1 MKRLPLLLALA
12 LLLAT
17 PSHVRAEVGDPTLR
31 TDHPQ
36 YAGEGAFQTIEDCV
50 GFAAGEQK
58 SAQERAIAVYLWMLT
73 HQWHLLSPQECN
85 VPGET
90 PDTKRDNNY
99 DMVVYDANRAR
110 FSYGYGLCG
119 TVHAWN
125 EPYWKALGMN
135 SRRRAFPGHTNSEI
149 EYDGSWHTFD
159 TDMAGLIFRKDGVVA
174 GYEDVVKDPSC
185 ANRAKPP
192 IPCYPFAWPG
202 DFNGMKSGW
211 AEIAKGGKWYKMYN
225 SGYAAHPGVVHLR
238 SGESFTRYLDRD
250 HFGGPAKRRFWHNM
264 PGGPAR
270 DWTFAGLGEPRHEG
284 EKSNSRGNA
293 SYANGEFL
301 YAPDL
306 ASDKYR
312 EGAVERT
319 TNVASRATSPKL
331 HAPDGKLAS
340 VTFSHFS
347 PYVICGDPADD
358 ANPMSGPATGGLVV
372 AGKAVGTVK
381 LEVSSDEGQSWK
393 QSGELSGAFEK
404 DVTDLVKG
412 RYGWQVRFVWEKL
425 AGLDEVK
432 FTTVTQVCQTIY
444 PRLKPGG
451 SQVTYRAASRAVV
464 PVLPNFGLSEAEIG
478 RLEEKSLRS
487 ANLAYSPRDKQ
498 QKVAYKT
505 QNNKPASVVFKID
518 ASQPLVEVSA
528 AARFG
533 IRVPPPEKT
542 DFHLD
547 VSTDGGKTWSQL
559 GKADLPADNEF
570 SSGWMYGRADV
581 SKAEAKTALV
591 RATVYAGGYTTGL
604 MEAQLYGLRKTAA
617 PSAAKITYGWE
628 EGGKAKTHVE
638 DVPVGAKEHAFKVP
652 TGGAIVD
659 EFVRIEAP

>member
-1 MKRLPLLLALA
+1 MKPARLLFALVMAAA
-12 LLLAT
+12 LTSRAQ
-17 PSHVRAEVGDPTLR
+17 AEVGDATLR

-50 GFAAGEQK
+50 AFAAGQQK
-58 SAQERAIAVYLWMLT
+58 SPQERAIAMYLWLLT
-73 HQWHLLSPQECN
+73 HQWHLHSPQECN

-90 PDTKRDNNY
+90 PDSKRDNRY
-99 DMVVYDANRAR
+99 DMIVYDANRAR

-135 SRRRAFPGHTNSEI
+135 ARRRAFPGHTNSEI
-149 EYDGSWHTFD
+149 EYDGSWHAFD
-159 TDMAGLIFRKDGVVA
+159 TDMAGLIFRKDGIVA

-185 ANRAKPP
+185 ANRAKAP

-250 HFGGPAKRRFWHNM
+250 RFGGPSKRRFWHNM

-270 DWTFAGLGEPRHEG
+270 DWTFAGQGEPRQEG

-293 SYANGEFL
+293 SYANGEFV

-306 ASDKYR
+306 SGEKYR
-312 EGAVERT
+312 EGIVEQT
-319 TNVASRATSPKL
+319 SNVRGRGQSPKL
-331 HAPDGKLAS
+331 HTPDGKPAS

-358 ANPMSGPATGGLVV
+358 ANPMSGPATGGLVI
-372 AGKAVGTVK
+372 AGTTVGEVR
-381 LEVSSDEGQSWK
+381 LEISTDQGQSWTAV
-393 QSGELSGAFEK
+393 GELKGDFEK
-404 DVTDLVKG
+404 DVTDVVKG
-412 RYGWQVRFVWEKL
+412 HYGWQARFLWQQT
-425 AGLDEVK
+425 AGLDAVK

-451 SQVTYRAASRAVV
+451 SQVVYRAASRAVV
-464 PVLPNFGLSEAEIG
+464 PVLPNFGLKEEELG
-478 RLEEKSLRS
+478 RLEDKSLRT
-487 ANLAYSPRDKQ
+487 NLAYSARSKQ
-498 QKVAYKT
+498 QQVAYKT
-505 QNNKPASVVFKID
+505 QNNKPASVVFKIE
-518 ASQPLVEVSA
+518 SPEPLVEVTA
-528 AARFG
+528 AARYG
-533 IRVPPPEKT
+533 IRVPPPDKT

-547 VSTDGGKTWSQL
+547 VSTDGGKTWEL
-559 GKADLPADNEF
+559 MGKAEPPADNEY
-570 SSGWMYGRADV
+570 SSGWMYGRADI
-581 SKAEAKTALV
+581 AKPGVKSALV
-591 RATVYAGGYTTGL
+591 RATVYAGGYQTGVI
-604 MEAQLYGLRKTAA
+604 EAQLYGLRKTAE
-617 PSAAKITYGWE
+617 PQGAKITYGWK
-628 EGGKAKTHVE
+628 EGGVAKSHVE
-638 DVPVGAKEHAFKVP
+638 NVPAGAKEHPFKVP
-652 TGGAIVD
+652 TGAAIVD
-659 EFVRIEAP
+659 DFVRIETP